1 MLLAASWLDA
11 KAGAPAGYSSLA
23 HPRTHPCMLE
33 LELVQAQA
41 QAQAQAQVLVQGSVL
56 GQALVLVRVRARA
69 LDSALPRRT
78 TP

>member
-33 LELVQAQA
+33 LELELVQAQA
-41 QAQAQAQVLVQGSVL
+41 RAQVLVQGSVL

-69 LDSALPRRT
+69 LVSALPRRT

>member
-33 LELVQAQA
+33 LELELVQAQA
-41 QAQAQAQVLVQGSVL
+41 RAQALVQGSVL

>member
-33 LELVQAQA
+33 LELELVQAQA
-41 QAQAQAQVLVQGSVL
+41 RAQVLVQGSVL

-69 LDSALPRRT
+69 LDLALPRCT